1 MKLSMLVLLTVLGGS
16 AAATL
21 SGCEKKGP
29 AEKAGEKVD
38 DALEEAGDKIEDAG
52 DKVEDALDK
61 K

>member
-1 MKLSMLVLLTVLGGS
+1 MKLSMFVLLTVLGGS
-16 AAATL
+16 AAAAL
-21 SGCEKKGP
+21 SGCEEKGP

-38 DALEEAGDKIEDAG
+38 DALEKAGDKIEDAG